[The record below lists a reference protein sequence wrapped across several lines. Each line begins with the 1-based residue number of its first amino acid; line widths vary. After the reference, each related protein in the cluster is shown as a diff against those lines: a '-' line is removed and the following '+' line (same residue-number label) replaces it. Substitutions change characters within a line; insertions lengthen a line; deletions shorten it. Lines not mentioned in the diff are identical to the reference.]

1 MTLENKEQSL
11 KELLLQAPD
20 GHLDQSA
27 LDSIKEWDNEP
38 KAIQILKTLD
48 MCVHSGLASGFVI
61 HVLEQMLNHAC
72 REEKTTYQEVI
83 EKAVWRKNSTL

>member
-1 MTLENKEQSL
+1 MKEESL
-11 KELLLQAPD
+11 RDLLLQAPD

-27 LDSIKEWDNEP
+27 IDSIKEWDEEP

-61 HVLEQMLNHAC
+61 SVLEQLLNHAC
-72 REEKTTYQEVI
+72 REENTTYPELI
-83 EKAVWRKNSTL
+83 EKAVWRQS